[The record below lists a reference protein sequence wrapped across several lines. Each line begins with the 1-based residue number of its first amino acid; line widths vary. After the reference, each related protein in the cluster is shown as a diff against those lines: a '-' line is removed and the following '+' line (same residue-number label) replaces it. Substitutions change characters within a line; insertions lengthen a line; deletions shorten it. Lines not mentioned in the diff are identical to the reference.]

1 MSYEEASKKLEEIIE
16 KLENGNLPMSEAVTL
31 FEEGARLAKICS
43 EHLNKAKGKLTEV
56 KDELDK
62 LTEIPE

>member
-31 FEEGARLAKICS
+31 FEEGEHLAKECYQ
-43 EHLNKAKGKLTEV
+43 HLNKAKGKLTII

-62 LTEIPE
+62 LTEIDE